1 MASLSYAKVND
12 TEAATLL
19 AKMLKAEKNKATP
32 NDAEDEVPDV
42 AGEILQGNKNPN
54 VTDGAG
60 KEGIMVAEE
69 DVAADKVVQGDDTSI
84 LLKGKD
90 ATITALKAKLA
101 SEIGDRVALEQRVA
115 ALQIKL
121 RASEERANKMKDAV
135 MFVMGNM

>member
-1 MASLSYAKVND
+1 MKNQAQNGAKDEASN
-12 TEAATLL
+12 
-19 AKMLKAEKNKATP
+19 
-32 NDAEDEVPDV
+32 V
-42 AGEILQGNKNPN
+42 AGEILRGNENPN

>member
-1 MASLSYAKVND
+1 
-12 TEAATLL
+12 
-19 AKMLKAEKNKATP
+19 MLKAEKNKATP